1 LGDVYSYASLLKCDG
16 ERRDER
22 DIFSFLSPI
31 LDDVE

>member
-22 DIFSFLSPI
+22 DIFSFSFSNS
-31 LDDVE
+31 